1 MPSAGELS
9 RRTCTHMYVHMC
21 VCVCVFAR
29 MQTARGNRA
38 SIRRATERFNDIQ
51 EDPFFCHRVSL
62 NWPDKESLS
71 IGAHDDKIVTRF
83 SRLIYRS

>member
-1 MPSAGELS
+1 
-9 RRTCTHMYVHMC
+9 MC
-21 VCVCVFAR
+21 VRVCSRVCK
-29 MQTARGNRA
+29 QRGNRA

-83 SRLIYRS
+83 SRLIYRP